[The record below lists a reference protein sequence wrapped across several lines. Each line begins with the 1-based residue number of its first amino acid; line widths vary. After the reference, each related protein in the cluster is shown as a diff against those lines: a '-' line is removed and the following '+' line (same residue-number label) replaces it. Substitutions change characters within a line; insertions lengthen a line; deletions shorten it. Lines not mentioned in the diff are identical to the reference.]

1 MKPNGL
7 SSLGDWPRL
16 IRGWWS
22 KKGTNNEVSR
32 GLGAASGG
40 VNELQAASSSSFI
53 GSQAKHAKS
62 LLQHHVIDPEHR
74 IECVG

>member
-1 MKPNGL
+1 MKPDGF

-16 IRGWWS
+16 IQGWWS
-22 KKGTNNEVSR
+22 KKGTSNKVSG

-40 VNELQAASSSSFI
+40 VNELQAASSLFI
-53 GSQAKHAKS
+53 GSLAKHSKS